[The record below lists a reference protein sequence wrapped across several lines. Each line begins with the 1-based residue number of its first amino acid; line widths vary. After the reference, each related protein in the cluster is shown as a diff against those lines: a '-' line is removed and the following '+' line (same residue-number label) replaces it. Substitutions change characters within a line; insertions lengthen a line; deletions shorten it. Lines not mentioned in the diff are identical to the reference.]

1 MVNMRHVTCATKSG
15 SFYRYRGYSVPYIF
29 QETLGNIKK
38 GIRHIPCPQGVYNLV
53 TFAMLQEI

>member
-1 MVNMRHVTCATKSG
+1 MINMKHITHATKSG

-38 GIRHIPCPQGVYNLV
+38 VIRHIPCPQGVYNLV
-53 TFAMLQEI
+53 SLAML